1 MTNEDKMDKQ
11 NYINCVRNY
20 FALNARVCE
29 KYIRQICLAISVPS
43 FFVSITTIIKSTVEI
58 LRNKKLCLDIMKN
71 ITNAPFGLLR
81 LLQHGSIDS
90 LSTLGK
96 LFVVNRTGKKNKL
109 NEYLLPHAVPMF
121 KNFIVDGR
129 REVLKMLENTV
140 GLRTLLREQG
150 MVIPKR
156 QNLSLLTGKIEEVD
170 VYFKN
175 YCKEMINEANMLT
188 ISRYQGLSNA
198 RVKTD
203 RL

>member
-1 MTNEDKMDKQ
+1 
-11 NYINCVRNY
+11 
-20 FALNARVCE
+20 
-29 KYIRQICLAISVPS
+29 
-43 FFVSITTIIKSTVEI
+43 
-58 LRNKKLCLDIMKN
+58 
-71 ITNAPFGLLR
+71 
-81 LLQHGSIDS
+81 
-90 LSTLGK
+90 
-96 LFVVNRTGKKNKL
+96 
-109 NEYLLPHAVPMF
+109 MF